1 MGDKISDHVTGF
13 RKSYGTQHSLVIM
26 LERWKKLLIKK
37 NIFLWYIWNLSKTFD
52 TVIHDLLLTKVRAN
66 GFSGSALNWLYN
78 YLKSRKQKVVIN
90 DKISSSAV
98 IIAGALQG
106 SIEGPLQFNYKRPHF
121 IPVDYSFKQLRR
133 WQQPLCYR

>member
-37 NIFLWYIWNLSKTFD
+37 NIFLWYVWNLSKTFD

-78 YLKSRKQKVVIN
+78 YLKSRKQKVVTN
-90 DKISSSAV
+90 DKISSSTV
-98 IIAGALQG
+98 IIAGAPQG
-106 SIEGPLQFNYKRPHF
+106 SI
-121 IPVDYSFKQLRR
+121 
-133 WQQPLCYR
+133 